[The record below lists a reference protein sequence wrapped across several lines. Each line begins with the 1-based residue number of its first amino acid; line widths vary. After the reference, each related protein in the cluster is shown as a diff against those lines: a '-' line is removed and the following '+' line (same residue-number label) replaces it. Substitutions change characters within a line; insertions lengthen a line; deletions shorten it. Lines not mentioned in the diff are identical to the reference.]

1 MARNRDMKG
10 QKKNMNAS
18 DDMFAEL
25 LGNANPIDE
34 EKQESNNKEL
44 QKNNLESIPES
55 TLSSVLDN
63 STEKFNDEDNQIE
76 EIIEKIVSKESSTQ
90 SPSVVNKGG
99 KLKIGSR
106 SKGKK
111 SKKPNFSALNENGLY
126 DLQKKNKDTEVYLEL
141 VKKTFSIRPD
151 VEEILKAALTNER
164 GGVIKGLQ
172 ATFIN
177 NAIIFEL
184 IRIGVLDEASLS
196 EIEDY

>member
-10 QKKNMNAS
+10 KKKNMNAS

-25 LGNANPIDE
+25 FSKASPVNE
-34 EKQESNNKEL
+34 EKQENHIKSSNEKTLENVY
-44 QKNNLESIPES
+44 ESIPSIGSEDES
-55 TLSSVLDN
+55 N
-63 STEKFNDEDNQIE
+63 YIED
-76 EIIEKIVSKESSTQ
+76 IIEKVSNTA

-99 KLKIGSR
+99 KLKIGTKI
-106 SKGKK
+106 KGKTPKK
-111 SKKPNFSALNENGLY
+111 SSFSTLNENGLY
-126 DLQKKNKDTEVYLEL
+126 DLQKKNKDTEAYLEL

-151 VEEILKAALTNER
+151 IEEILKAALTNER

-184 IRIGVLDEASLS
+184 IRIGVLDESSLS